1 MWEWR
6 RAGREVKCG
15 SGGEQGVL
23 QQETQAVHERVQVPP
38 HVVAAEE
45 EGEEA
50 LHDGVE
56 QLELHVTRRADKEEG
71 RDDFVQALAVRH
83 AAALAVP
90 AEWRQQNGG
99 GRRRQGRGTV

>member
-1 MWEWR
+1 MGGE
-6 RAGREVKCG
+6 
-15 SGGEQGVL
+15 GEQGAL
-23 QQETQAVHERVQVPP
+23 QQEAQAVHERVQVPP

-90 AEWRQQNGG
+90 AEWRQQKR
-99 GRRRQGRGTV
+99 GRGRERQVRGTV